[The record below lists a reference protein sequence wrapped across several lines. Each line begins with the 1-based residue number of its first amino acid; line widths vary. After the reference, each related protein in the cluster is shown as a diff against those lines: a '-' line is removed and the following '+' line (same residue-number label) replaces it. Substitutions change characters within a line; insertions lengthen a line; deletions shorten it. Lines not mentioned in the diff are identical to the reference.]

1 MSCLAASMYFDIEDK
16 IQNNFNEMD
25 KLARFVKEGRILI
38 AVDSNADR
46 RRGTTPKLTQKE
58 ENWKST

>member
-1 MSCLAASMYFDIEDK
+1 MYFDIEDK